1 MSRLLATALGV
12 SASLLG
18 VLPASS
24 QQKVTMAVGSTVI
37 DVSQAN
43 NTSVPIHT
51 KCWEKEGLAVEI
63 QPTNTNAAVQAL
75 LTGRVEFVLS
85 GPAAAINARSRGGP
99 IKAVYMNMRK
109 NFVFLTVPEVSPIK
123 GLKDFKGKT
132 VGVFS
137 YGAQQYRVF
146 KGMMTEVGLDPEK
159 DVTWIETGAG
169 AQAVAALRAGRV
181 DAWGTWDSQLATA
194 ENMGLKFRRF
204 TSDTAEKLNW
214 GSSIF
219 TRDDF
224 AAGKPEVVGKF
235 LRCVAEGT
243 AYTIAN
249 PEAAVK
255 AHWAVF
261 PDTKPGSLPE
271 AEALRQA
278 LHIVETRMEFLKL
291 EPGAKWGE
299 MPANSAADTV
309 NFMTQTGE
317 LKAEVKPADMFTNSF
332 VPAINA
338 FDQAK
343 VEQVAR
349 AVK

>member
-1 MSRLLATALGV
+1 MIRFGAIAAALSCATIAG
-12 SASLLG
+12 A
-18 VLPASS
+18 PAVA
-24 QQKVTMAVGSTVI
+24 QQRVTMAVGSTVI

-85 GPAAAINARSRGGP
+85 GPAAAIIARSKGGR
-99 IKAVYMNMRK
+99 IKSVYMNMRK
-109 NFVFLTVPEVSPIK
+109 NFVFLVVPEASPIQ
-123 GLKDFKGKT
+123 GPKDFKGKT

-137 YGAQQYRVF
+137 YGSQQYRVF
-146 KGMMTEVGLDPEK
+146 KGMMSEVGLDPEK
-159 DVTWIETGAG
+159 DVSWIETGAG

-194 ENMGLKFRRF
+194 ENMGLRFRRF
-204 TSDTAEKLNW
+204 TSAAAEKLDW

-219 TRDDF
+219 SSDAY
-224 AAGKPEVVGKF
+224 AAAHPDIVGKF

-243 AYTIAN
+243 AFTVAN
-249 PEAAVK
+249 PEAAVR
-255 AHWAVF
+255 AHWSVF
-261 PDTKPGSLPE
+261 PDTKPSNLPE

-278 LHIVETRMEFLKL
+278 LHIIRTRVEFVKL

-299 MPANSAADTV
+299 MPAASAANTIG
-309 NFMTQTGE
+309 FMKDTGE
-317 LKAEVKPADMFTNSF
+317 LTVDVDPADMFTNAF

-338 FDQAK
+338 FDQSAVERTAK
-343 VEQVAR
+343 ASP
-349 AVK
+349 

>member
-1 MSRLLATALGV
+1 
-12 SASLLG
+12 
-18 VLPASS
+18 
-24 QQKVTMAVGSTVI
+24 MAVGSTVI

-51 KCWEKEGLAVEI
+51 KCWEREGLAVEI

-85 GPAAAINARSRGGP
+85 GPAAAIIARSKGGP

-109 NFVFLTVPEVSPIK
+109 NFVFLVVPEASPIK
-123 GLKDFKGKT
+123 DLKDFKGKT

-159 DVTWIETGAG
+159 DVSWIETGAG

-181 DAWGTWDSQLATA
+181 EAWGTWDSQLATA

-204 TSDTAEKLNW
+204 TSEAAEKLNW

-219 TRDDF
+219 TRDDY
-224 AAGKPEVVGKF
+224 AAANPEVVGKF

-243 AYTIAN
+243 AFTIAN

-255 AHWAVF
+255 AHWTVF
-261 PDTKPGSLPE
+261 PATKPSNLSD

-278 LHIVETRMEFLKL
+278 LHIVETRIEFLKV

-299 MPANSAADTV
+299 MPPSSAAETI
-309 NFMTQTGE
+309 NFMKSTGE
-317 LKAEVKPADMFTNSF
+317 LKDDVKPSDMFTNAF

-338 FDQAK
+338 FDQAE
-343 VEQVAR
+343 VEKTAR
-349 AVK
+349 ASQ